1 MIKILFICH
10 GNICRS
16 PMAEFVMKSLVR
28 EAGLE
33 MRFSLPPPR
42 RPTRRPAIP
51 SIRRCS
57 VFWRSAAF
65 CAGKTARRVTRGEYA
80 NWDYIV
86 GMDAENRCDLL
97 RLFGG
102 DPENKVSLLL
112 DFTDRPRSVADPWY
126 TRDFTAAERDIDE
139 GCQALLAQILET

>member
-1 MIKILFICH
+1 MPELTC
-10 GNICRS
+10 
-16 PMAEFVMKSLVR
+16 
-28 EAGLE
+28 
-33 MRFSLPPPR
+33 LPELLLPW
-42 RPTRRPAIP
+42 
-51 SIRRCS
+51 
-57 VFWRSAAF
+57 F
-65 CAGKTARRVTRGEYA
+65 
-80 NWDYIV
+80 
-86 GMDAENRCDLL
+86 AENRRDLL

>member
-1 MIKILFICH
+1 
-10 GNICRS
+10 
-16 PMAEFVMKSLVR
+16 MAEFVMKSLVR

-33 MRFSLPPPR
+33 NAFFI
-42 RPTRRPAIP
+42 A
-51 SIRRCS
+51 
-57 VFWRSAAF
+57 SAATTDEETGNPVYPPVQRLLAQRGIS

-86 GMDAENRCDLL
+86 GMDAENRRDLL

-126 TRDFTAAERDIDE
+126 TRDFTTAERDIDE

>member
-1 MIKILFICH
+1 
-10 GNICRS
+10 
-16 PMAEFVMKSLVR
+16 MAEFVMKSLVR

-33 MRFSLPPPR
+33 NAFFI
-42 RPTRRPAIP
+42 A
-51 SIRRCS
+51 
-57 VFWRSAAF
+57 SAATTDEETGNPVYPPVQRLLAQRGIS

-126 TRDFTAAERDIDE
+126 TRDFTAGLPLSIDSYSNR
-139 GCQALLAQILET
+139 

>member
-1 MIKILFICH
+1 
-10 GNICRS
+10 
-16 PMAEFVMKSLVR
+16 MAEFVMKSLVR

-33 MRFSLPPPR
+33 NAFFI
-42 RPTRRPAIP
+42 A
-51 SIRRCS
+51 
-57 VFWRSAAF
+57 SAATTDEETGNPVYPPVQRLLAQRGIS

-86 GMDAENRCDLL
+86 GMDGENRRDLL

-139 GCQALLAQILET
+139 GCLALLAQILET

>member
-1 MIKILFICH
+1 
-10 GNICRS
+10 
-16 PMAEFVMKSLVR
+16 MAEFVMKSLVR

-33 MRFSLPPPR
+33 NAFFI
-42 RPTRRPAIP
+42 A
-51 SIRRCS
+51 
-57 VFWRSAAF
+57 SAATTDEETGNPVYPPVQRLLAQRGIS

-97 RLFGG
+97 RLFSG

-126 TRDFTAAERDIDE
+126 TRDFIAAERDIDE